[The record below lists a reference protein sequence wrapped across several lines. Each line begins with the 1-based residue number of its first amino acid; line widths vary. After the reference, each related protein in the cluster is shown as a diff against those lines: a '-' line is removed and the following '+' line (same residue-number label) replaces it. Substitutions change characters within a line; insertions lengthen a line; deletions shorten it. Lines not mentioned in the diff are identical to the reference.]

1 MKGYA
6 DEKEFY
12 VLFSQ
17 KVGTSIYYKHWVG
30 LPKGNLYY
38 PGTRNM
44 LNSIR
49 DIKKQTRAGGE
60 SKVVPYSKPEEV
72 CEVNVE

>member
-17 KVGTSIYYKHWVG
+17 KVGTSIYYKHIGWARATQTKKAIFIILEAG
-30 LPKGNLYY
+30 LY
-38 PGTRNM
+38 
-44 LNSIR
+44 
-49 DIKKQTRAGGE
+49 
-60 SKVVPYSKPEEV
+60 
-72 CEVNVE
+72 